1 MKKRISLLMVCMM
14 VIVTMATAC
23 GGKDLSNSK
32 YVGTWVEK
40 PQSMRAWRYRSRRC
54 SAIST

>member
-1 MKKRISLLMVCMM
+1 MKKKMMMMVCMM

-32 YVGTWVEK
+32 YVGTWVGK
-40 PQSMRAWRYRSRRC
+40 TWRIFWAYPAAS
-54 SAIST
+54 SP